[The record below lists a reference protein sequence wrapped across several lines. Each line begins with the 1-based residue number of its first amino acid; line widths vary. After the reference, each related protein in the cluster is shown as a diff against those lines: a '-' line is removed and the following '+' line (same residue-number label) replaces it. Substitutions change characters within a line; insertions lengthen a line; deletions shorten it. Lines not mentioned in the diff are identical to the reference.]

1 MSMVEIINQKISNPL
16 GILQLGSLIV
26 IIICVL
32 TIITFIFIN
41 FVEGSKKHKA
51 KHKKKSIVETGTM
64 FLFFFLYYF
73 LIKFNVGLI
82 QINNINLRVLTIIM
96 GLILIVIGT
105 VVNVKGR
112 LKLGKNWAN
121 QIKIYEDHTLVTSGI
136 YGFVRHP
143 LYASLIWMF
152 YGGSLV
158 YLNWSAF
165 LLTTLIFIPFMYYR
179 AKQEE
184 KLLSKQF
191 EDYSKYKQKVGMFFP
206 KIIR

>member
-1 MSMVEIINQKISNPL
+1 MSMIEIINQKISNLL
-16 GILQLGSLIV
+16 GVLELVSLII

-32 TIITFIFIN
+32 TIVTFIFIN
-41 FVEGSKKHKA
+41 FVEGSKRHKT
-51 KHKKKSIVETGTM
+51 KQKKKSIVETGTM

-82 QINNINLRVLTIIM
+82 QINNINLRVLTIIV

-105 VVNVKGR
+105 IVNVKGR
-112 LKLGKNWAN
+112 IRLGKNWAN
-121 QIKIYEDHTLVTSGI
+121 QIKIYEDHTLVTSGV
-136 YGFVRHP
+136 YGVVRHP

-165 LLTTLIFIPFMYYR
+165 LVTTIIFIPFMVYR

-191 EDYSKYKQKVGMFFP
+191 NDYSRYKQKVGMFFP
-206 KIIR
+206 KIVK